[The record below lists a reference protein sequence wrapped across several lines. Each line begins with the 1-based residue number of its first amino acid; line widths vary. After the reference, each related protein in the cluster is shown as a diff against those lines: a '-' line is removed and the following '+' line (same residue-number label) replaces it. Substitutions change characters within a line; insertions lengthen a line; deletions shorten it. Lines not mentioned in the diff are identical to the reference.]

1 MIIRLSK
8 SLCVCAIALF
18 ISFTAFNNLTD
29 YNTNFLFVQHV
40 LTMDAIFPNA
50 NVKYRAIN
58 SPPFHHIV
66 YITII
71 SIEIIA
77 ALICWWGAFILFKNI
92 NKNAVAFNQS
102 KKWAIIGLTLA
113 FLLWQVA
120 FMSIGGEWFAMWMS
134 KQWNGIPNAFRFFIT
149 ILLVLMYVTARD
161 SDDEKPHE

>member
-1 MIIRLSK
+1 M
-8 SLCVCAIALF
+8 
-18 ISFTAFNNLTD
+18 
-29 YNTNFLFVQHV
+29 
-40 LTMDAIFPNA
+40 
-50 NVKYRAIN
+50 
-58 SPPFHHIV
+58 
-66 YITII
+66 
-71 SIEIIA
+71 
-77 ALICWWGAFILFKNI
+77 
-92 NKNAVAFNQS
+92 AFNQS